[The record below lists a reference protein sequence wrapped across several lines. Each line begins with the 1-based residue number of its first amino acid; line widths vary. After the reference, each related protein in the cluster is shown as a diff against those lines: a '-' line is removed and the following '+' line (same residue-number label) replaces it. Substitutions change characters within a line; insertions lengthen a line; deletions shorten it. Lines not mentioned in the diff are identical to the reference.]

1 MEPNHSSREEYVR
14 KVLDAYRQTP
24 GTTGSV
30 RRQDRLL
37 AAQLHQREVPLVAVE
52 NALVLAAA
60 RRLLRPATALSLAI
74 VRSLAYFLPVI
85 DEVLE
90 LKISQDYF
98 QHLRCRLERLPLI
111 ASKTPTSR

>member
-1 MEPNHSSREEYVR
+1 
-14 KVLDAYRQTP
+14 
-24 GTTGSV
+24 
-30 RRQDRLL
+30 
-37 AAQLHQREVPLVAVE
+37 
-52 NALVLAAA
+52 
-60 RRLLRPATALSLAI
+60 